1 MIHGR
6 NRPKKR
12 CLIKKKRQGWSSV
25 STYMLTIIIETV
37 LKTAR
42 IQRSARFRNF
52 GSPIHFNIFALLVQ
66 IAASFLINLFKGL
79 KSLPVIKS
87 RLIRLWIPFLND
99 ENDSIKGCCQA
110 DYVEGHLD
118 NENIINIS
126 ALFGLFFEIVYCI
139 LILDKMNFGLFL
151 KKFQVHAVS
160 QSSHCH
166 AV

>member
-1 MIHGR
+1 
-6 NRPKKR
+6 
-12 CLIKKKRQGWSSV
+12 
-25 STYMLTIIIETV
+25 MLTVITETSF
-37 LKTAR
+37 KTAG
-42 IQRSARFRNF
+42 IQRCASLRNLSSA
-52 GSPIHFNIFALLVQ
+52 IHFNIIDILVQ

-79 KSLPVIKS
+79 KSLLVIKS

-118 NENIINIS
+118 SENIINIS